1 MHRLLSSLL
10 VLLLG
15 AWPSRSVA
23 GNSRSRSGRP
33 RRGAR
38 SPDDAQ
44 DPVES
49 PERARTHGAHHWPG
63 ELVFTAG
70 GRRRV
75 VHGRWRF
82 THDPLQRAQAAGV
95 AGGLSLD
102 PTHAEGWETQLEA
115 LLTLQVPGARL
126 QVIEADTQGCRLLE
140 LRAPTRPETVVQLDR
155 GALAHLLDGEAE
167 DTRLELRVFG

>member
-15 AWPSRSVA
+15 AWPSRPAA
-23 GNSRSRSGRP
+23 GHHRSRSGRP

-38 SPDDAQ
+38 RPDDAQ
-44 DPVES
+44 DPVEA
-49 PERARTHGAHHWPG
+49 PERALTQGAHHWPG
-63 ELVFTAG
+63 ELVITAG
-70 GRRRV
+70 ERRRV

-95 AGGLSLD
+95 AGRLSLD
-102 PTHAEGWETQLEA
+102 PAYAEGWETQLEA

-126 QVIEADTQGCRLLE
+126 QVREADTQGCRLLE
-140 LRAPTRPETVVQLDR
+140 LRAPTRPETVVHLDR
-155 GALAHLLDGEAE
+155 AALAQLFGDDAE